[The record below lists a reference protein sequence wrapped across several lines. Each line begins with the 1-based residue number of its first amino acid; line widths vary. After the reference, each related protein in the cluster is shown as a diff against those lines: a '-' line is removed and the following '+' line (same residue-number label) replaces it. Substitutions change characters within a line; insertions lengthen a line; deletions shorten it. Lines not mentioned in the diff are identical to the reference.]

1 MSSGLLCTVTAGTM
15 DSRPFSWRQHVPH
28 TRHTTIRYHNP
39 ISAQRWL
46 AHRCKTPKNKCLVFH
61 ACTNITKTIR
71 QSVCNALFH
80 SLVRLVGTKRQD
92 AIKNT
97 SFTHFYNLHCETSS
111 RRTQQTQEMHSRFMQ
126 RTWRG
131 TSIIYPSTLKATSP
145 LARKEERRGDFVP
158 ESNS

>member
-1 MSSGLLCTVTAGTM
+1 MSSGLLCTITAGTM
-15 DSRPFSWRQHVPH
+15 DSRPCSWWQHVPH
-28 TRHTTIRYHNP
+28 TRRTTIQCHNP

-46 AHRCKTPKNKCLVFH
+46 THRCENPKNKRLVFH
-61 ACTNITKTIR
+61 ACTNITETDYSTIGL
-71 QSVCNALFH
+71 QCTFSLF
-80 SLVRLVGTKRQD
+80 GTERQD
-92 AIKNT
+92 GIKNT